1 MSGWMGALGG
11 MGEAGMLIGMQNQKD
26 WAAQDLVREREAA
39 ETARQQ
45 SLMRLKV
52 ELADQQRTKSAG
64 EIDAKA
70 GALIGTRMAGS
81 QVADAS
87 TWTPEQESARK
98 AGMEQMKTDV
108 RGEAA
113 ASLGYMD
120 EAKTLQDIAA
130 SKASERYNTRSLD
143 ITEQTRADTK
153 AYHEQTAND
162 TKEYRDEQ
170 MKLEREK
177 IAETI
182 KHNNAVL
189 ARDKDRLTPAMEYQ
203 MKGAAHALD
212 LSAKEVA
219 AARKAITEID
229 PIKDMDGKKLKE
241 LTAQLAVTQKS
252 AEDAK
257 TVYNLTMKSVFGDK
271 VQLIELPKEPEKPP
285 PARNGWDSKT
295 GEVFKGGSVVGT
307 AKSESE
313 ARKMF
318 TDPPKAAKESDKKT
332 ELIGEK
338 PSKVAEKDSTPSA
351 PVRSTDGGSTWT
363 LDAPKTMRN
372 PAVPYYQEIA
382 NPLAKLSGQ
391 TFKSR
396 AEAEAAWN
404 ETYKLINGR

>member
-11 MGEAGMLIGMQNQKD
+11 MGEAGMLIGLQNQKD
-26 WAAQDLVREREAA
+26 WAAQDLAKQRDDAESER
-39 ETARQQ
+39 QK
-45 SLMRLKV
+45 SLIRLKM
-52 ELADQQRTKSAG
+52 ELEQQQRTKSAG

-70 GALIGTRMAGS
+70 GALIGSRMAGS

-170 MKLEREK
+170 LKLEREK

-203 MKGAAHALD
+203 MKGAAHAIDLASTHVRDAAKSLD
-212 LSAKEVA
+212 AANKEQDMDGKKAEKVREAQAELA
-219 AARKAITEID
+219 AARKA
-229 PIKDMDGKKLKE
+229 
-241 LTAQLAVTQKS
+241 
-252 AEDAK
+252 AETAK
-257 TVYNLTMKSVFGDK
+257 TAYNLTGTSVFGDK
-271 VQLIELPKEPEKPP
+271 WKTIDLPKQP
-285 PARNGWDSKT
+285 
-295 GEVFKGGSVVGT
+295 
-307 AKSESE
+307 
-313 ARKMF
+313 
-318 TDPPKAAKESDKKT
+318 
-332 ELIGEK
+332 
-338 PSKVAEKDSTPSA
+338 
-351 PVRSTDGGSTWT
+351 
-363 LDAPKTMRN
+363 DAPKQAPFPPGTVKEGFVYKGGDLN
-372 PAVPYYQEIA
+372 DKA
-382 NPLAKLSGQ
+382 NWEKVTKGTKPEEVKKPEA
-391 TFKSR
+391 SR
-396 AEAEAAWN
+396 ADI
-404 ETYKLINGR
+404 INQQFVPVDPIKRPTFGIPSPRPIFGLDDRF

>member
-1 MSGWMGALGG
+1 MSWFLGALGG
-11 MGEAGMLIGMQNQKD
+11 AGEAGVQIGLQNQKD

-70 GALIGTRMAGS
+70 GALIGSRMAGS

-130 SKASERYNTRSLD
+130 SKASERYHTRSLD

-170 MKLEREK
+170 LKLEREK

-203 MKGAAHALD
+203 MKGAAHAIDLASTHVRDAAKSLD
-212 LSAKEVA
+212 AANKEQDMDGKKADHVREATAELA
-219 AARKAITEID
+219 AARKA
-229 PIKDMDGKKLKE
+229 
-241 LTAQLAVTQKS
+241 
-252 AEDAK
+252 AETAK
-257 TVYNLTMKSVFGDK
+257 TAYNLTGTSVFGDK
-271 VQLIELPKEPEKPP
+271 WKTIDLPKEPEKAA

-295 GEVFKGGSVVGT
+295 GEVFKDGAVVGE

-318 TDPPKAAKESDKKT
+318 ASPQKDAAKKPD
-332 ELIGEK
+332 LIGDKPAQEPARKTDSGPTYEK
-338 PSKVAEKDSTPSA
+338 WLAAKARRDEITSAAEKMSPDRKTSYLADRLPEI
-351 PVRSTDGGSTWT
+351 
-363 LDAPKTMRN
+363 DALIEFNKNYR
-372 PAVPYYQEIA
+372 
-382 NPLAKLSGQ
+382 
-391 TFKSR
+391 
-396 AEAEAAWN
+396 
-404 ETYKLINGR
+404 TY